1 MLKPIADFIRFSNM
15 IKLLL
20 PIITLLALVGCDSAT
35 DTDSSMETVA
45 AIYNPAAEGFNE
57 AGSDALAISIAD
69 SMVLAYGGREA
80 YDKTRFFKWNFFGV
94 RSLTWDKLEK
104 RVRIDFPAKNAVFL
118 LDYDDRTGRVQLNG
132 EEVTE
137 PDSLDKYM
145 AEAEGM
151 WINDSYWLVHQFKLK
166 DSGVTLKYVDDTPV
180 DPQASRPSYIIDQT
194 FSEVGNTPGNRY
206 RLYIDKETK
215 KINTWQ
221 FFREATD
228 EEASMETPWAGE
240 KEFNG
245 VLIST
250 DRSGR
255 FQLQDVSTPIDI
267 ADAVFEEF

>member
-1 MLKPIADFIRFSNM
+1 MMKF
-15 IKLLL
+15 LL
-20 PIITLLALVGCDSAT
+20 PIFTLLALFGCDAT
-35 DTDSSMETVA
+35 SDTNSSMETPA

-57 AGSDALAISIAD
+57 AGSDALAVAIAD
-69 SMVLAYGGREA
+69 SVVVAYGGREA
-80 YDKTRFFKWNFFGV
+80 YDNNRFFEWNFFGV

-104 RVRIDFPAKNAVFL
+104 RVRIDFPAKKAVYLF
-118 LDYDDRTGRVQLNG
+118 DYDDKKGRVQLNG

-145 AEAEGM
+145 AEAISM

-180 DPQASRPSYIIDQT
+180 DPQTSRPSYIIDQT
-194 FSEVGNTPGNRY
+194 FSEVGDTPGNRY

-221 FFREATD
+221 FFREAGD
-228 EEASMETPWAGE
+228 EEAAMSTPWTGE
-240 KEFNG
+240 KELNG
-245 VLIST
+245 ILIST

-255 FQLQDVSTPIDI
+255 FQLQDVATPLELD
-267 ADAVFEEF
+267 DAVFTEF